1 MGCMCLEC
9 KHTDIVRDNHDVP
22 HPICVC
28 AESENFL
35 KRADYICGECDAG
48 EVETE
53 DEDAEG

>member
-53 DEDAEG
+53 GDNG